1 MLATLAAGS
10 VATLFLGIP
19 VLWQHT
25 FAHASTPPILEHWLE
40 PVLLAKVAFG
50 HGTPAMEWL
59 FQGLGVLAA
68 TIGFVAARAVY
79 KDNRNEAALQAMIG
93 RWKGVWTVVYH
104 KYYVDEL
111 YEWAVVRNSERV
123 ARAFSWFDGRIL
135 DGLVHAVAAVTKVF
149 ANLDGAIDK
158 YVVDGAVNGLANV
171 IGWAGGSLRLL
182 QTGRIQTYLYG
193 ALGGALVVV
202 LVNFLIS

>member
-1 MLATLAAGS
+1 VLAILAGGS
-10 VATLFLGIP
+10 VLTLFLGIP
-19 VLWQHT
+19 TAWSHL
-25 FAHASTPPILEHWLE
+25 PPVLEHWLE
-40 PVLLAKVAFG
+40 PVLLAKVHFAE
-50 HGTPAMEWL
+50 PAHWMEFL

-68 TIGFVAARAVY
+68 TVGFVAARVVY
-79 KDNRNEAALQAMIG
+79 KDNKNEAALLAMIG
-93 RWKGVWTVVYH
+93 RWKGVWTVVYN

-111 YEWAVVRNSERV
+111 YEWAVVRNSERL
-123 ARAFSWFDGRIL
+123 ARTLSWFDGKIV
-135 DGLVHAVAAVTKVF
+135 DGLVNAVGTVTRAF

-158 YVVDGAVNGLANV
+158 YLVDGAVNGLANL
-171 IGWAGGSLRLL
+171 IGWAGGTLRLL